1 MTKSAPD
8 TIIRERIQET
18 NVCHGRRKGKSMR
31 DILDLNGRWELGIC
45 TDEQYRGLGEEIA
58 GIHALRE
65 SGILVIDG
73 TVPGNY
79 ELDMERS
86 GLIPDPFLGKNLLLE
101 HGREMNHLFYGRSFE
116 ASPEEGRTYL
126 LTFDGIDTVAEIYV
140 NGKKL
145 AKVDNMLIGHTIPL
159 TGEELKIGRNEVLVH
174 IIPIAVEAR
183 GYDYPL
189 LTCAQKFGADG
200 LYIRKAPYM
209 FGWDIFPRMLSG
221 GIWRGVRLAVKP
233 EAGFRQSY
241 LFTRELA
248 EDGSSCQL
256 EYYYELEL
264 GSLPYL
270 GFSVEVEGTCGES
283 HFFEKADVWSKAGRI
298 GFGLENP
305 QLWWPRRSGEQRL
318 YEVEARLVRDGQVY
332 ASQKFRT
339 GIRTVFLE
347 RTSLTDENGSGEFC
361 FIVNHKKTFILGT
374 NWVPL
379 DSFPSRGKERIR
391 PSLEL
396 VADLNCNMIRCWGG
410 GYYDDDELYDLC
422 DEFGILVWQDFMQAC
437 ARYPETASF
446 LDKMEEETVF
456 QIRRLRQHPCLALWS
471 GDNEND
477 QGFWYGTDGRVDPN
491 TNRNT
496 REVIR
501 RAVRMNDYVRD
512 YIPSSPYIDE
522 AAYAAGSGDSMT
534 PEQHLWGPRD
544 YYKGDFYRNATA
556 HFASETGYHGCPC
569 TESIRKFI
577 TEDALWPY
585 TDNGEWL
592 LHASSPTD
600 KPEEPYAYRIELMA
614 KQIRVLF
621 GGDAGDLEE
630 FSLLSQISQ
639 AEAKKYFIERFRIG
653 KWRRTGII
661 WWNVI
666 DGCPQF
672 SDAVV
677 DYYFVKKLAYDY
689 IKRSQEPV
697 ALMCDEPDG
706 NASVRLMGVNDC
718 AQAKRVRY
726 RVTDVT
732 TGTVVLESEVLLPGD
747 SSVEIGLLDTRDR
760 TAFFDMEWTADGR
773 TCRNHYVTWEAP
785 FDREEYVRCA
795 RKAGLVEQP
804 RLCRQ
809 P

>member
-1 MTKSAPD
+1 M
-8 TIIRERIQET
+8 
-18 NVCHGRRKGKSMR
+18 V
-31 DILDLNGRWELGIC
+31 LDLNGKWELGIC
-45 TDEQYRGLGEEIA
+45 TDAQYRGLEEEIA
-58 GIHALRE
+58 GIDALKR

-79 ELDMERS
+79 ELDLERK

-101 HGREMNHLFYGRSFE
+101 HEREMNHLFYGKRFE
-116 ASPEEGRTYL
+116 ICPEEGRTYL

-145 AKVDNMLIGHTIPL
+145 RKVDNMLVAHTIPL
-159 TGEELKIGRNEVLVH
+159 TGKDLTAGRNEVLVH
-174 IIPIAVEAR
+174 IIPVALEAR
-183 GYDYPL
+183 NHDYPL

-200 LYIRKAPYM
+200 LYVRKAAYM

-221 GIWRGVRLAVKP
+221 GLWRDVRLAEKP
-233 EAGFRQSY
+233 EAGFLQGY
-241 LFTRELA
+241 LFTRSLA

-256 EYYYELEL
+256 EYYYELDL
-264 GSLPYL
+264 GSLPYR
-270 GFSVEVEGTCGES
+270 GFSVEIEGACGDS
-283 HFFEKADVWSKAGRI
+283 RFFQKTDVWSKAGRI

-305 QLWWPRRSGEQRL
+305 RIWWPRRSGEQNL
-318 YEVEARLVRDGQVY
+318 YEVEARLVKDGQVY

-339 GIRTVFLE
+339 GIRTVSLE
-347 RTSLTDENGSGEFC
+347 RTSLTDEKGNGEFC
-361 FIVNHKKTFILGT
+361 FYVNHKKTFILGT

-379 DSFPSRGKERIR
+379 DSFPSRGKERIK
-391 PSLEL
+391 PSLDL
-396 VADLNCNMIRCWGG
+396 VADLDCNMIRCWGG

-422 DEFGILVWQDFMQAC
+422 DEYGILVWQDFMQAC
-437 ARYPETASF
+437 ARYPETPEF
-446 LDKMEEETVF
+446 LGKMEEEAVF

-471 GDNEND
+471 GDNEDD

-496 REVIR
+496 RGAIR
-501 RAVRMNDYVRD
+501 QAVRMNDYVRD

-522 AAYAAGSGDSMT
+522 AAFQAGFGDTMT

-556 HFASETGYHGCPC
+556 HFASETGYHGCPSV
-569 TESIRKFI
+569 ESIRKFI
-577 TEDALWPY
+577 SEDALWPY
-585 TDNGEWL
+585 QDNGEWL

-600 KPEEPYAYRIELMA
+600 RPDEPYAYRIELMA

-621 GGDAGDLEE
+621 GGEAGSLEE

-677 DYYFVKKLAYDY
+677 DYYFDKKLAYYY
-689 IKRSQEPV
+689 IKKSQQRV

-706 NASVRLMGVNDC
+706 DGCVRLVGVNDC
-718 AQAKRVRY
+718 AAAKHIHY
-726 RVTDVT
+726 RVVDVVD
-732 TGTVVLESEVLLPGD
+732 GTAASEADVLLPGD
-747 SSVEIGLLDTRDR
+747 SSIEIGLLDTKGR
-760 TAFFDMEWTADGR
+760 TAFYDMEWTVDSR
-773 TCRNHYVTWEAP
+773 SCRNHYVAWEAP
-785 FDREEYVRCA
+785 FDREEYIRCA
-795 RKAGLVEQP
+795 RKAGLIE
-804 RLCRQ
+804 
-809 P
+809 